1 MRPLFSI
8 VIPTRDRPNF
18 LREAIQSALE
28 QEFDDY
34 EIIVSDNSTNS
45 ETEKVVSEFE
55 SKKLKY
61 FRTPKPLDMPKS
73 WDFALSKANGKFITF
88 LEDDDLLTKKF
99 LQFYSKFVNL
109 RENKDIKVFSYGH
122 AVFSRIDKILQK
134 QNLGNFEEKEYRL
147 VFYILNSKDIIN
159 SFNARD
165 RFNHLILSGWGFFNP
180 QVSFIDKNFY
190 DFIRNK
196 YGRCFFNWVPDV
208 TFSLVALYELSKES
222 NNVLYISIPFLIAR
236 DTSVSYGY
244 GARENR
250 GDPEKVKEFLY
261 QFEEFKEELIFS
273 PFRDL
278 FTVWNCLY
286 DSFLIAFDIIG
297 RNEVYNLA
305 GKDIIRG
312 FHRKF
317 FVKMLEELGNLS
329 KKDKYY
335 EKYQKKI
342 KMHFYFWKIK
352 NFLSGL
358 IQDREYVKE
367 VLFSRLKYLL
377 HIQDKKDSSY
387 LNILTYYVS
396 DLKEALGITDRIVI
410 EKISQLNLD

>member
-8 VIPTRDRPNF
+8 VIPTRDRPNL

-61 FRTPKPLDMPKS
+61 FRTPKPLDMPRS

-88 LEDDDLLTKKF
+88 LADDDLLPKKF
-99 LQFYSKFVNL
+99 LRFYSKIVNL
-109 RENKDIKVFSYGH
+109 KENKGIKVFFHGLG
-122 AVFSRIDKILQK
+122 VFSCIDEGAQI
-134 QNLGNFEEKEYRL
+134 QNLSNFVGRKYSL
-147 VFYILNSKDIIN
+147 VYYILNSKEGVRKFDARYLFKWQISSAWRWITPHA
-159 SFNARD
+159 SF
-165 RFNHLILSGWGFFNP
+165 
-180 QVSFIDKNFY
+180 VDKNFY
-190 DFIRNK
+190 DFIKSR
-196 YGRCFFNWVPDV
+196 YGRCFFNWAPDI
-208 TFSLVALYELSKES
+208 TFPTIALYELSKE
-222 NNVLYISIPFLIAR
+222 NNNSVCGISIPLLIVR
-236 DTSVSYGY
+236 DTYYSYGF
-244 GARENR
+244 GAKGNP
-250 GDPEKVKEFLY
+250 DKVKEFLH
-261 QFEEFKEELIFS
+261 QFENFKGSLLFS
-273 PFRDL
+273 PFKDL
-278 FTVWNCLY
+278 FTLENSIY
-286 DSFLIAFDIIG
+286 DSFLIAFNIIG
-297 RNEVYNLA
+297 ENEVCKLV
-305 GKDIIRG
+305 GKDAIRD
-312 FHRKF
+312 FYRKVF
-317 FVKMLEELGNLS
+317 IRILKELEDLS
-329 KKDKYY
+329 KKDKFYK
-335 EKYQKKI
+335 KYQI
-342 KMHFYFWKIK
+342 KVKRYFYFWKIK

-396 DLKEALGITDRIVI
+396 DLTEALNITDRIVN